1 MITKIM
7 DVSEEP
13 INIEYIRE
21 ASEILKKGG
30 LVAFP
35 TETVYGL
42 GGDATDK
49 EASRKIYAA
58 KGRPSDNPLIVH
70 IAKFEQLEQITKDLP
85 KTASAESVEGT
96 VDEENQYTSDAPIGY
111 DVGCQLADFE
121 TTCLDGST
129 FKLSDYRGKIVLIN
143 LWATYCGPCVE
154 EMPHI
159 CDFANG
165 HDGDIVV
172 LAVHANLAT
181 EDVAAYVN
189 DKGWDA
195 FYTIDDENETIF
207 KIVNGSLALPQTI
220 VLNRNGEVVF
230 NRVGSIT
237 PELLEQIYEEVQQ

>member
-1 MITKIM
+1 MVFLIAWTNFL
-7 DVSEEP
+7 DPTVRGAEE
-13 INIEYIRE
+13 E
-21 ASEILKKGG
+21 SS
-30 LVAFP
+30 
-35 TETVYGL
+35 T
-42 GGDATDK
+42 
-49 EASRKIYAA
+49 
-58 KGRPSDNPLIVH
+58 IV
-70 IAKFEQLEQITKDLP
+70 ESQITEEA
-85 KTASAESVEGT
+85 TAVNDNTDSADSAESVEGT